1 MWCLCDPK
9 VMLQRIRIR
18 ESHCHLKERCTMNNK
33 CKSILSCATC
43 KQTCDHKLF
52 CTIEFRFPELYW
64 FLYYFENWVSSSD
77 TFEYSLSGCFL
88 NYQGAGVY
96 LFFFFFFPY
105 QIGVT
110 VICPNSYAT
119 NVFSYVIQGL
129 KEERII
135 AIV

>member
-1 MWCLCDPK
+1 M
-9 VMLQRIRIR
+9 
-18 ESHCHLKERCTMNNK
+18 
-33 CKSILSCATC
+33 IL
-43 KQTCDHKLF
+43 
-52 CTIEFRFPELYW
+52 
-64 FLYYFENWVSSSD
+64 
-77 TFEYSLSGCFL
+77 LSTPFQVVF

-96 LFFFFFFPY
+96 LLLFFPY

>member
-1 MWCLCDPK
+1 MYICF
-9 VMLQRIRIR
+9 VFF
-18 ESHCHLKERCTMNNK
+18 
-33 CKSILSCATC
+33 
-43 KQTCDHKLF
+43 LF
-52 CTIEFRFPELYW
+52 C
-64 FLYYFENWVSSSD
+64 
-77 TFEYSLSGCFL
+77 
-88 NYQGAGVY
+88 
-96 LFFFFFFPY
+96 FFVVVVVVFFFFPY